1 MLIVLYAGYN
11 SNPWSPL
18 SFVKTGLGGTEQCIM
33 SLADNLLAKNEVYV
47 VGSVVEGDYK
57 DFKIVDPNE
66 KITNFVKYRTTE
78 NFKKEIITQ

>member
-11 SNPWSPL
+11 STPWNPQ
-18 SFVKTGLGGTEQCIM
+18 SFLTTGLGGTEQCIM

-47 VGSVVEGDYK
+47 VGSVIEGDYK

-66 KITNFVKYRTTE
+66 KIQILLNIVLLKIL
-78 NFKKEIITQ
+78 KKK